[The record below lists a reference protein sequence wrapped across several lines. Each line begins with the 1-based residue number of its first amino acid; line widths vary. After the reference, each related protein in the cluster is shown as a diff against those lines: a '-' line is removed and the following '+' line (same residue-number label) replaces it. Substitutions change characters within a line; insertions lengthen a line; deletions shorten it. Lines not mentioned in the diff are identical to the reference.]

1 MGAPQGSSLDAP
13 RGTGQANM
21 VPSLRLDAGM
31 SGMAKN
37 LMLIYVTISA
47 CMHHV
52 M

>member
-37 LMLIYVTISA
+37 LMLMLQFLYA
-47 CMHHV
+47 CTM
-52 M
+52 